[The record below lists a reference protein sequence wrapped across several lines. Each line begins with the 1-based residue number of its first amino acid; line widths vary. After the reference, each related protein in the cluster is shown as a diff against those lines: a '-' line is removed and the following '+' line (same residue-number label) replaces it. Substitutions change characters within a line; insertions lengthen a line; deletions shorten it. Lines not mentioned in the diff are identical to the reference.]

1 MMRIMTISL
10 NECCLDNERKNVQS
24 SSVPSSGH
32 ALFTFKCIGKINTN
46 DGDRPSSSAIGGQ
59 QRLRYLSASTHTHT
73 HTTGQGGQVVQDR
86 DPAALSSSPLVAL
99 EVSEHFHF
107 VFLLLVFLSNNAG
120 VTSNSNDSDA
130 GLPVFLSIIRRTSVK
145 PVTEA
150 VINDAAHDQST
161 EENVTA
167 DQAEPDSVDNDDAS
181 NEAKVITVKIYP
193 PDVDLNS
200 VREASFS
207 VDIPNPFGFGDVV
220 THLPTTTASDKQVL
234 QIDTHLKIVDY
245 SLLCRDGAPQL
256 SDGKPLH
263 CFSDADCMVGY
274 WCHIGSSRI
283 TTYCCPNALADYG
296 CNLPRL
302 SGHGTGRMERWYHD
316 VKLGG
321 CQKFFYTGYGGN
333 QNNFLTKDQCLPLS
347 TGQGYNLDVRW
358 AYDQTADQCRTF
370 LFFGFGG
377 NANNFETEME
387 CMAACSSQR
396 YQFPDVLLSNQ
407 LIAGEQ
413 QYGFLQPDIRHQP
426 ISQQSILVCNG
437 LKKINEVELCDQ
449 HNNYQCPDA
458 ADHHQLDHYPSECF
472 LPLDLGQGSR
482 PLVRWYFDQI
492 SGRCQEFLYRGS
504 NGNMNN
510 FESSDEC
517 RAFCERRTC
526 ANGTPLRQQS
536 GRVLLCSG
544 SSTASNCPPTHFCH
558 VGHDRL
564 STVCCPRE
572 VELPGACFCFS
583 TEQYIEPSCYTL
595 YQTLKNICYGDTCS
609 LPVNNGI
616 GQNRLQRYAYDSELN
631 GCKFFVYAGT
641 RGNANNFL
649 SEQECFAEC
658 GRGPQSSPCALGYP
672 ALAADGQSWLFC
684 SSENS
689 NICPFNYY
697 CHIGVKK
704 ETTVCCLRTSPTSVS
719 GFSVC
724 QLPLQP
730 GNGASFLSRWY
741 FDSQSSTCK
750 SFTYTGTGGNENNF
764 VQLSDCRRICPG
776 KLYIS
781 ILLILEYDN
790 ACPAGT
796 PPIDF
801 QSGQVAFCSA
811 SNGFCSP
818 GYWCHV
824 GFDERSSVCCP
835 FASDDPCS
843 LPKSEGTGSLHI
855 PRFFFNQTSRQCE
868 TFAYSGRKGNQNN
881 FVTMQ
886 ECEASCPVL
895 ENPCSEGMPLINRRS
910 NTAVFCNS
918 NEDGAC
924 PENYWCH
931 LGATAA
937 MTLCCPGDSDPCLLP
952 QSRGNGNSV
961 LSRWY
966 YNTDTKMCLS
976 FTYTGSG
983 GNQNNFETIEACR
996 SRCPEFQN
1004 PCTTGPPHINL
1015 NGHITRCG
1023 ATTPTICPSSY
1034 WCHIGAD
1041 LESSVCC
1048 PGGKSNK
1055 QRCAVLKMLYF
1066 LLAFCISATNPCEL
1080 PVEQGSGQASL
1091 LRYGYIQ
1098 ETQTCRSFLYSG
1110 LHGNENNFMT
1120 LQECEQRCPGNDK
1133 LYIYMKLFFR
1143 NPCINGNPARDEQD
1157 NIVLCS
1163 VADMD
1168 DCPEGYW
1175 CHVGGDEQSTLC
1187 CPYENASCLMPL
1199 QVGEGVLMLPRFYFN
1214 SQTKQCLPFTYSGLG
1229 GNQNNFLS
1237 RGDCENSCPVFQNP
1251 CRQGEPATSASGQ
1264 YILCTATGVDLCP
1277 ANYWCHVGDSNSN
1290 SVCCPAADNP
1300 CVLPA
1305 ETGTGQSVL
1314 VRWYFDRHA
1323 RRCNRFVYTGSG
1335 GNENNFLAK
1344 QDCMARCPEFRNPCP
1359 IGDPSR
1365 SEKGTIV
1372 HCGDGTTGCPIG
1384 YWCHYGADAET
1395 TVCCQGAGDRCLLPM
1410 LPGVGAE
1417 KLKRWYFNQNSRQCL
1432 EFTYTGRGGN
1442 QNNFLTEEQCIQE
1455 CPVFLNPCPR
1465 DSGSNVDVI
1474 YCSAQNR
1481 NTCPVGYWCHVGITV
1496 ETSVCCEGDPCNL
1509 QLSKGIA
1516 VGTASTPRWYFD
1528 QHDRICKR
1536 FLYTGRGGNAN
1547 NFLTRTECQQKCPE
1561 TNPCQLPL
1569 SVGVG
1574 PANLDRW
1581 YFNSISG
1588 QCRPFTYAEF
1598 MNPCA
1603 DGQPLAEVNVDH
1615 YCHIGAKAETSVCC
1629 PTNGSVCELRLNVG
1643 IGNLNLQ
1650 RWHYDPTDGRCKL
1663 FTYTGIGGNAN
1674 NFVTEQQCLSRCRGS
1689 HRRTEVKKHLLP
1701 FSHVQRKKVVTLCGQ
1716 GEPYR
1721 NDGDVV
1727 HCVTAASCP
1736 LNFFCYSPAS
1746 SQLNICCPILKNEN
1760 PCMQPLISGRGS
1772 AKLARWYYNP
1782 ASRTCQPF
1790 VYSGEGGSEN
1800 NFESLA
1806 DCESS
1811 CQSEQHDRFCA
1822 FGSRAHSDAYGEP
1835 MRCSRVGVLTKLT
1848 CPVGHYC
1855 RVGANSATGF
1865 CCPLLADP
1873 CQLPVLIGEG
1883 SLTVQ
1888 RWYYDI
1894 SVRHCKPFIY
1904 KGYQGNENNFLT
1916 YAECVRTCKHA
1927 KWSWN
1932 FSNSKWP
1939 LVEEVY
1945 PSIMLPSVVD
1955 GFPCAHGEPLITAS
1969 GQLKECNNNNNDNN
1983 NNHSNTSNS
1992 FNALTTFPLCPS
2004 SYICTAVAETSL
2016 CCPKPEAFCSQPIDE
2031 GTSTCA
2037 DAGRQ
2042 RGIRFAY
2049 VSTLRRCVSFQFS
2062 GCGGNLNN
2070 FRSEHH
2076 CLTHCLLAFN
2086 NIQPSD

>member
-1 MMRIMTISL
+1 MTISL

-24 SSVPSSGH
+24 SSVPSCGH

-46 DGDRPSSSAIGGQ
+46 DGDRPSSSAIDGQ
-59 QRLRYLSASTHTHT
+59 QRPRYLSASTHAH
-73 HTTGQGGQVVQDR
+73 TGQGGQVLEDR
-86 DPAALSSSPLVAL
+86 DPAAFSSCPLVAL
-99 EVSEHFHF
+99 EVADAHA
-107 VFLLLVFLSNNAG
+107 V
-120 VTSNSNDSDA
+120 VTSNNDSDA
-130 GLPVFLSIIRRTSVK
+130 GLPVFLSIIRRTSAK
-145 PVTEA
+145 PVTDA
-150 VINDAAHDQST
+150 VINDAAQDQST
-161 EENVTA
+161 EENAT
-167 DQAEPDSVDNDDAS
+167 AEPDGVDSDPS

-200 VREASFS
+200 GREASFS
-207 VDIPNPFGFGDVV
+207 VDIPNPFGFADIV
-220 THLPTTTASDKQVL
+220 THLPTTTISDKQVL
-234 QIDTHLKIVDY
+234 QIDTHYVDY

-283 TTYCCPNALADYG
+283 TTYCCPSALADNG

-302 SGHGTGRMERWYHD
+302 SGHGSGRMERWYHD

-333 QNNFLTKDQCLPLS
+333 QNNFLTKDQCVQKLPPPVFDAHPKIPYPASALNVVDKSLASAMGFNFNPASWTYPFATYPTLPKIIPTPEPKIPTPIVQTTPRPMPIPNHSNVQNLNGILNSHQSTVQASTVPQTPYVIQRPSSGNGGQKIPESGLQNLQTYPPATAVYTSDQQSISELQATWPLYMVQQPSKPQISSVYTLPKEPMPFPKPSVNTPAPVTMTPAIPSEEGVLSIAGQPLSVHPSKQTVEFDERCLQPKMISAVNSNINGGSSSQLQWTFDALIGQCQPVMIHHQSIEPTQTLNVFSSQFECNFYCNPAAYRPASEGKGIGELVGDPCQLPLN

-358 AYDQTADQCRTF
+358 AYDQNADQCRTF

-396 YQFPDVLLSNQ
+396 YQFPDVLLSNK

-426 ISQQSILVCNG
+426 ISPQSILVCNG

-449 HNNYQCPDA
+449 HNNYQCPNGQLCNYNATISVCCPVENNLKKASESATLVCNGTVLAVEAEHCSVENNFQCSPGSRCHFSPNNTSSVCCPDSSIA
-458 ADHHQLDHYPSECF
+458 GHHQLDHYPSECF

-492 SGRCQEFLYRGS
+492 SGRCQEFLYRGT

-544 SSTASNCPPTHFCH
+544 SSIASSCPPTHFCH

-572 VELPGACFCFS
+572 
-583 TEQYIEPSCYTL
+583 
-595 YQTLKNICYGDTCS
+595 GDTCS
-609 LPVNNGI
+609 LPVSSGV
-616 GQNRLQRYAYDSELN
+616 GQNRLQRYAYDSNLN
-631 GCKFFVYAGT
+631 GCKFFLYAGT
-641 RGNANNFL
+641 KGNANNFL

-658 GRGPQSSPCALGYP
+658 GRGPQPSPCALGYP
-672 ALAADGQSWLFC
+672 ALAGDGQSWLFC

-697 CHIGVKK
+697 CHIGAKK

-764 VQLSDCRRICPG
+764 VQLSDCRRICP
-776 KLYIS
+776 
-781 ILLILEYDN
+781 EYDN

-801 QSGQVAFCSA
+801 QTGQVAFCSA
-811 SNGFCSP
+811 TNGFCSP

-881 FVTMQ
+881 FVTVQ
-886 ECEASCPVL
+886 DCEASCPVL

-910 NTAVFCNS
+910 NTPVFCNS
-918 NEDGAC
+918 DEDGTC

-931 LGATAA
+931 MGATAA
-937 MTLCCPGDSDPCLLP
+937 MTLCCPGDSDPCQLP

-1048 PGGKSNK
+1048 PG
-1055 QRCAVLKMLYF
+1055 
-1066 LLAFCISATNPCEL
+1066 ATNPCEL

-1091 LRYGYIQ
+1091 LRYGYIR
-1098 ETQTCRSFLYSG
+1098 ETQTCRSFLYSV
-1110 LHGNENNFMT
+1110 
-1120 LQECEQRCPGNDK
+1120 
-1133 LYIYMKLFFR
+1133 FR

-1187 CPYENASCLMPL
+1187 CPYENEITTFRKRKPVENSTKKVDSSYLKNASCLMPL
-1199 QVGEGVLMLPRFYFN
+1199 QVGDGVLMLPRFYFN

-1251 CRQGEPATSASGQ
+1251 CRQGEPASAANGQ
-1264 YILCTATGVDLCP
+1264 YILCTATGVHLCP

-1372 HCGDGTTGCPIG
+1372 HCGDGNTGCPIG

-1395 TVCCQGAGDRCLLPM
+1395 TVCCQGEGDRCLLPM
-1410 LPGVGAE
+1410 LPGIGSE

-1442 QNNFLTEEQCIQE
+1442 QNNFLTESQCIQE

-1465 DSGSNVDVI
+1465 DAGSDVDVI
-1474 YCSAQNR
+1474 YCGAQNR

-1496 ETSVCCEGDPCNL
+1496 ETSVCCEGVH
-1509 QLSKGIA
+1509 SKA
-1516 VGTASTPRWYFD
+1516 
-1528 QHDRICKR
+1528 
-1536 FLYTGRGGNAN
+1536 
-1547 NFLTRTECQQKCPE
+1547 
-1561 TNPCQLPL
+1561 
-1569 SVGVG
+1569 
-1574 PANLDRW
+1574 
-1581 YFNSISG
+1581 
-1588 QCRPFTYAEF
+1588 
-1598 MNPCA
+1598 
-1603 DGQPLAEVNVDH
+1603 
-1615 YCHIGAKAETSVCC
+1615 
-1629 PTNGSVCELRLNVG
+1629 
-1643 IGNLNLQ
+1643 
-1650 RWHYDPTDGRCKL
+1650 
-1663 FTYTGIGGNAN
+1663 
-1674 NFVTEQQCLSRCRGS
+1674 
-1689 HRRTEVKKHLLP
+1689 
-1701 FSHVQRKKVVTLCGQ
+1701 
-1716 GEPYR
+1716 
-1721 NDGDVV
+1721 
-1727 HCVTAASCP
+1727 
-1736 LNFFCYSPAS
+1736 
-1746 SQLNICCPILKNEN
+1746 
-1760 PCMQPLISGRGS
+1760 
-1772 AKLARWYYNP
+1772 
-1782 ASRTCQPF
+1782 
-1790 VYSGEGGSEN
+1790 
-1800 NFESLA
+1800 
-1806 DCESS
+1806 
-1811 CQSEQHDRFCA
+1811 
-1822 FGSRAHSDAYGEP
+1822 
-1835 MRCSRVGVLTKLT
+1835 
-1848 CPVGHYC
+1848 
-1855 RVGANSATGF
+1855 
-1865 CCPLLADP
+1865 
-1873 CQLPVLIGEG
+1873 
-1883 SLTVQ
+1883 
-1888 RWYYDI
+1888 
-1894 SVRHCKPFIY
+1894 
-1904 KGYQGNENNFLT
+1904 
-1916 YAECVRTCKHA
+1916 
-1927 KWSWN
+1927 
-1932 FSNSKWP
+1932 
-1939 LVEEVY
+1939 
-1945 PSIMLPSVVD
+1945 
-1955 GFPCAHGEPLITAS
+1955 
-1969 GQLKECNNNNNDNN
+1969 
-1983 NNHSNTSNS
+1983 
-1992 FNALTTFPLCPS
+1992 
-2004 SYICTAVAETSL
+2004 
-2016 CCPKPEAFCSQPIDE
+2016 
-2031 GTSTCA
+2031 
-2037 DAGRQ
+2037 
-2042 RGIRFAY
+2042 
-2049 VSTLRRCVSFQFS
+2049 
-2062 GCGGNLNN
+2062 
-2070 FRSEHH
+2070 
-2076 CLTHCLLAFN
+2076 
-2086 NIQPSD
+2086 

>member
-1 MMRIMTISL
+1 
-10 NECCLDNERKNVQS
+10 
-24 SSVPSSGH
+24 
-32 ALFTFKCIGKINTN
+32 
-46 DGDRPSSSAIGGQ
+46 
-59 QRLRYLSASTHTHT
+59 
-73 HTTGQGGQVVQDR
+73 
-86 DPAALSSSPLVAL
+86 
-99 EVSEHFHF
+99 
-107 VFLLLVFLSNNAG
+107 
-120 VTSNSNDSDA
+120 
-130 GLPVFLSIIRRTSVK
+130 
-145 PVTEA
+145 
-150 VINDAAHDQST
+150 
-161 EENVTA
+161 
-167 DQAEPDSVDNDDAS
+167 
-181 NEAKVITVKIYP
+181 
-193 PDVDLNS
+193 
-200 VREASFS
+200 
-207 VDIPNPFGFGDVV
+207 
-220 THLPTTTASDKQVL
+220 
-234 QIDTHLKIVDY
+234 
-245 SLLCRDGAPQL
+245 
-256 SDGKPLH
+256 
-263 CFSDADCMVGY
+263 
-274 WCHIGSSRI
+274 
-283 TTYCCPNALADYG
+283 
-296 CNLPRL
+296 
-302 SGHGTGRMERWYHD
+302 
-316 VKLGG
+316 
-321 CQKFFYTGYGGN
+321 
-333 QNNFLTKDQCLPLS
+333 
-347 TGQGYNLDVRW
+347 
-358 AYDQTADQCRTF
+358 
-370 LFFGFGG
+370 
-377 NANNFETEME
+377 
-387 CMAACSSQR
+387 
-396 YQFPDVLLSNQ
+396 
-407 LIAGEQ
+407 
-413 QYGFLQPDIRHQP
+413 
-426 ISQQSILVCNG
+426 
-437 LKKINEVELCDQ
+437 
-449 HNNYQCPDA
+449 
-458 ADHHQLDHYPSECF
+458 
-472 LPLDLGQGSR
+472 
-482 PLVRWYFDQI
+482 
-492 SGRCQEFLYRGS
+492 
-504 NGNMNN
+504 
-510 FESSDEC
+510 
-517 RAFCERRTC
+517 
-526 ANGTPLRQQS
+526 
-536 GRVLLCSG
+536 
-544 SSTASNCPPTHFCH
+544 
-558 VGHDRL
+558 
-564 STVCCPRE
+564 
-572 VELPGACFCFS
+572 
-583 TEQYIEPSCYTL
+583 
-595 YQTLKNICYGDTCS
+595 
-609 LPVNNGI
+609 
-616 GQNRLQRYAYDSELN
+616 LN

-764 VQLSDCRRICPG
+764 VQLSDCRRICP
-776 KLYIS
+776 
-781 ILLILEYDN
+781 EYDN

-1048 PGGKSNK
+1048 PG
-1055 QRCAVLKMLYF
+1055 
-1066 LLAFCISATNPCEL
+1066 ATNPCEL

-1120 LQECEQRCPGNDK
+1120 LQECEQRCPV
-1133 LYIYMKLFFR
+1133 FR

-1199 QVGEGVLMLPRFYFN
+1199 
-1214 SQTKQCLPFTYSGLG
+1214 
-1229 GNQNNFLS
+1229 
-1237 RGDCENSCPVFQNP
+1237 QNP

-1395 TVCCQGAGDRCLLPM
+1395 TVCCQG
-1410 LPGVGAE
+1410 GAFF
-1417 KLKRWYFNQNSRQCL
+1417 K
-1432 EFTYTGRGGN
+1432 
-1442 QNNFLTEEQCIQE
+1442 
-1455 CPVFLNPCPR
+1455 
-1465 DSGSNVDVI
+1465 
-1474 YCSAQNR
+1474 
-1481 NTCPVGYWCHVGITV
+1481 
-1496 ETSVCCEGDPCNL
+1496 
-1509 QLSKGIA
+1509 
-1516 VGTASTPRWYFD
+1516 
-1528 QHDRICKR
+1528 
-1536 FLYTGRGGNAN
+1536 
-1547 NFLTRTECQQKCPE
+1547 
-1561 TNPCQLPL
+1561 
-1569 SVGVG
+1569 
-1574 PANLDRW
+1574 
-1581 YFNSISG
+1581 
-1588 QCRPFTYAEF
+1588 
-1598 MNPCA
+1598 
-1603 DGQPLAEVNVDH
+1603 
-1615 YCHIGAKAETSVCC
+1615 
-1629 PTNGSVCELRLNVG
+1629 
-1643 IGNLNLQ
+1643 
-1650 RWHYDPTDGRCKL
+1650 
-1663 FTYTGIGGNAN
+1663 
-1674 NFVTEQQCLSRCRGS
+1674 FVL
-1689 HRRTEVKKHLLP
+1689 
-1701 FSHVQRKKVVTLCGQ
+1701 
-1716 GEPYR
+1716 
-1721 NDGDVV
+1721 
-1727 HCVTAASCP
+1727 
-1736 LNFFCYSPAS
+1736 
-1746 SQLNICCPILKNEN
+1746 
-1760 PCMQPLISGRGS
+1760 
-1772 AKLARWYYNP
+1772 
-1782 ASRTCQPF
+1782 
-1790 VYSGEGGSEN
+1790 
-1800 NFESLA
+1800 
-1806 DCESS
+1806 
-1811 CQSEQHDRFCA
+1811 
-1822 FGSRAHSDAYGEP
+1822 
-1835 MRCSRVGVLTKLT
+1835 
-1848 CPVGHYC
+1848 
-1855 RVGANSATGF
+1855 
-1865 CCPLLADP
+1865 
-1873 CQLPVLIGEG
+1873 
-1883 SLTVQ
+1883 
-1888 RWYYDI
+1888 
-1894 SVRHCKPFIY
+1894 
-1904 KGYQGNENNFLT
+1904 
-1916 YAECVRTCKHA
+1916 
-1927 KWSWN
+1927 
-1932 FSNSKWP
+1932 
-1939 LVEEVY
+1939 
-1945 PSIMLPSVVD
+1945 
-1955 GFPCAHGEPLITAS
+1955 
-1969 GQLKECNNNNNDNN
+1969 
-1983 NNHSNTSNS
+1983 
-1992 FNALTTFPLCPS
+1992 
-2004 SYICTAVAETSL
+2004 
-2016 CCPKPEAFCSQPIDE
+2016 
-2031 GTSTCA
+2031 
-2037 DAGRQ
+2037 
-2042 RGIRFAY
+2042 
-2049 VSTLRRCVSFQFS
+2049 
-2062 GCGGNLNN
+2062 
-2070 FRSEHH
+2070 
-2076 CLTHCLLAFN
+2076 
-2086 NIQPSD
+2086 